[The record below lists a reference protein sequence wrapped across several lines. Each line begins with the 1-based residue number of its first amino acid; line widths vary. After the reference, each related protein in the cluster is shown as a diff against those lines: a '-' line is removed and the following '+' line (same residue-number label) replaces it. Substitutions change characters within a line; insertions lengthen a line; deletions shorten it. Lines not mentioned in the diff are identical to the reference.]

1 MELFKKQE
9 KSLGELLI
17 EAKIITR
24 EQLEQALKEQKETR
38 APLGKIIVKKGY
50 AKEADIINALQ
61 GLLVIIFEINN
72 ELFAIEIVFTKEI
85 LPFKKIT
92 FVPAMPDYFLG
103 MIAVREEVVP
113 VISLNK
119 KIFGKQDNIG
129 EETKF
134 LVIEFKE
141 ESIAIVVDRV
151 LTVKNYQTT
160 DFIDSSKYTM
170 NEQKKYISGLIKD
183 ENKVISL
190 IRPESLLIDIKK

>member
-9 KSLGELLI
+9 KNLGELLI

-24 EQLEQALKEQKETR
+24 EQLEQALKEQKEIR

-103 MIAVREEVVP
+103 MIAVREEVIP

-134 LVIEFKE
+134 LVIEVKE

>member
-103 MIAVREEVVP
+103 MIAVREEVIP

-134 LVIEFKE
+134 LVIEVKE

>member
-9 KSLGELLI
+9 KNLGELLI
-17 EAKIITR
+17 ESKIITR
-24 EQLEQALKEQKETR
+24 EQLEEALKEQKETK

-61 GLLVIIFEINN
+61 GLLVIIFEINK
-72 ELFAIEIVFTKEI
+72 ELFAIEVVFTKEI
-85 LPFKKIT
+85 LPFKKIN
-92 FVPAMPDYFLG
+92 FIPAMPDYFLG
-103 MIAVREEVVP
+103 MIALREEVIP
-113 VISLNK
+113 VLSLNK
-119 KIFGKQDNIG
+119 KIFGKQDNIS

-134 LVIEFKE
+134 LVIEVKE
-141 ESIAIVVDRV
+141 ESIAILVDRV

-160 DFIDSSKYTM
+160 DFIDSSRYTM
-170 NEQKKYISGLIKD
+170 NEQKKYISGIIKD

>member
-85 LPFKKIT
+85 LSFKKIT

-134 LVIEFKE
+134 LVIEVKE

>member
-134 LVIEFKE
+134 LVIEVKE

>member
-38 APLGKIIVKKGY
+38 APIGKIIVKKGY
-50 AKEADIINALQ
+50 AKESDIINALQ

-103 MIAVREEVVP
+103 MIAVREEVIP

-134 LVIEFKE
+134 LVIEVKE